1 MARDINP
8 LREFEERVERLV
20 ERTFGRIFKSGLH
33 PVEILRKVA
42 RAQDLQKI
50 VYAGRVVAPNVFVV
64 EISVEDYR
72 RIQATEGR
80 LEAEIALA
88 LTRQAAREGWT
99 LRGPVRVEFQT
110 SDRIPQGTMEV
121 SAEMAEARP
130 SGKGIL
136 IAPDGQRIE
145 LEDEMLFG
153 RAQECDVIL
162 QDTWCSRRHAKIVRT
177 EAGYEIEDLQS
188 TNGTFVNE
196 EKVERRA
203 LKTGD
208 ALRLGRTT
216 FRFVLT

>member
-1 MARDINP
+1 MRDINP
-8 LREFEERVERLV
+8 LREFEERIERLV
-20 ERTFGRIFKSGLH
+20 DRTVGRIFRSGLH

-64 EISVEDYR
+64 EVSPEDYR
-72 RIQATEGR
+72 RIEATEGR
-80 LEAEIALA
+80 LEQEIALA

-99 LRGPVRVEFQT
+99 LRGPVRVRFQT

-177 EAGYEIEDLQS
+177 ESGYEIEDLQS